1 MKPERKSKTLLA
13 ITQSKAKMYEYNVPL
28 EHHINLPRE
37 PSRLFSLVIGL
48 LGDAAVKIISSDNSK
63 EDLIELKRNLE
74 FSARFFDAYL
84 QSRLDEDLN
93 SYLLLLGA
101 STYYLCDLP
110 GSAIVLV
117 NYLKEENLE
126 LNCDGLEKFLLSLL
140 MPKFSSSVGISSN
153 QFKEKLNSISALLA
167 TYYETGNNEERLIE
181 ESDQLRNLVYYKGND
196 RQLLLVDLICAIIK
210 SRVYNSSWHCLP
222 LYSDIDNKEWEG
234 VIKKETFIKEFWPAQ
249 HLLGKKGVFKGKS
262 AVVQMPTSAGKTKAI
277 EIIIRSSF
285 LAKRTELAV
294 IVAPF
299 RALCSEIR
307 NSLSSSFR
315 NEEVTIDAISDVM
328 QKDFDITEM
337 LTGKTVLVMTP
348 EKLLYV
354 LRHAPN
360 LAQNIGLLIYDEGH
374 QFDNGT
380 RGINY
385 ELLLTTLKNKL
396 NPEVQVVLISAVI
409 SNAEAIGDWLI
420 DGESELISGR
430 NLSPTYR
437 TVAFT
442 SWTDHLGR
450 LQFVEQSSPDE
461 RQFFVPR
468 VIEEHELNLKGKERK
483 RRVFPDKNDGKTVA
497 AYLGIKLSING
508 SVAVFCGT
516 KTSVSSMCENIVDA
530 YERGLSLQKPLHNSD
545 MVEIQKIGYLYSC
558 HLGNTNIYSRSA
570 KLGILTHHGN
580 TPIGV
585 RASVEYAMKEGLAN
599 FVICTST
606 LAQGVNL
613 PIRYLIITSIYQGA
627 ERLKVRDFHNLI
639 GRAGR
644 AGRAGMHTEGS
655 IIFAD
660 PIIYDDSRTARTQ
673 RKQRRWNQIKGLL
686 NPDNTEPSIS
696 TLSSIFEPLKSD
708 DFKSEIIMEPLT
720 FVKEYIM
727 NPDYVKKIST
737 DIASKFKNYSKEG
750 LDKQIN
756 WKINIISAVESFL
769 LAHLEDG
776 DMEQGGI
783 EDLASNT
790 LAFYL
795 ANDQEKQQIIELFKV
810 IALNI
815 KSKIKDFKKRMVF
828 GKTLFGLDK
837 TLAIEEWVTNKIT
850 DLDTYNN
857 QEDLLNVIWPVIDSN
872 IQNSTYTKCSDKAVL
887 SGVAIKWING
897 ESFNNVLEFV
907 WSSGAKLVTPKQKRD
922 FKSDNIVE
930 ICENAIAYE
939 GTLILGAIVEII
951 NFNYPDK
958 CDELIENIKVL
969 QKRMKYGL
977 PSTLAVLL
985 YELGF
990 CDRVISIDLC
1000 LELSSSSKLTKA
1012 KVIKHLKEKKDEI
1025 FNLLIKYPSYFSAVM
1040 KSITN

>member
-1 MKPERKSKTLLA
+1 MRPEKKSKTLLA

-37 PSRLFSLVIGL
+37 PSRLFSLAIGL
-48 LGDAAVKIISSDNSK
+48 LGDVAVKIISSDNSK
-63 EDLIELKRNLE
+63 EDLVDLKRNLE

-84 QSRLDEDLN
+84 QSRLDEGLD
-93 SYLLLLGA
+93 SYILLLGA

-110 GSAIVLV
+110 GSSIVLV
-117 NYLKEENLE
+117 NYLKEKNLD

-140 MPKFSSSVGISSN
+140 MPKFSSSVRINSN
-153 QFKEKLNSISALLA
+153 QFKENLNSISVLLA
-167 TYYETGNNEERLIE
+167 NYYETGNNEERLKE
-181 ESDQLRNLVYYKGND
+181 ELDQLRNLVYYKGND
-196 RQLLLVDLICAIIK
+196 RQLLIVDLICAIIK
-210 SRVYNSSWHCLP
+210 SRIHNSSWHCLP

-234 VIKKETFIKEFWPAQ
+234 VIKKDSFIKEFWPAQ
-249 HLLGKKGVFKGKS
+249 HLLGKKGVFKGMS
-262 AVVQMPTSAGKTKAI
+262 AVVQMPTSAGKTKAT

-285 LAKRTELAV
+285 LAKKTELAV

-299 RALCSEIR
+299 RALCNEIR
-307 NSLSSSFR
+307 NSLIYSFQ
-315 NEEVTIDAISDVM
+315 NEEITIDAVSDVM
-328 QKDFDITEM
+328 QKDFDIAEM
-337 LTGKTVLVMTP
+337 LAGKTVLVMTP

-360 LAQNIGLLIYDEGH
+360 LAQSIGLLIYDEGH

-385 ELLLTTLKNKL
+385 ELLLTALKDKL
-396 NPEVQVVLISAVI
+396 NSEVQVVLISAVI
-409 SNAEAIGDWLI
+409 SNSEAIGDWLI

-442 SWTDHLGR
+442 SWNDHLGR
-450 LQFVEQSSPDE
+450 LQFVEQSNPEE

-516 KTSVSSMCENIVDA
+516 KTSVSSMCESIVDA
-530 YERGLSLQKPLHNSD
+530 YERGLFLPKPLHNSD
-545 MVEIQKIGYLYSC
+545 MAEIQKISYLYSC
-558 HLGNTNIYSRSA
+558 HLGNTDIYSRSA
-570 KLGILTHHGN
+570 KLGVLTHHGN
-580 TPIGV
+580 TPMGV
-585 RASVEYAMKEGLAN
+585 RASVEHAMKEGLAN

-627 ERLKVRDFHNLI
+627 EKLKVRDFHNLI
-639 GRAGR
+639 GR

-673 RKQRRWNQIKGLL
+673 RKKRRWNQIKGLL

-708 DFKSEIIMEPLT
+708 DFNSEIVMEPLT
-720 FVKEYIM
+720 FVKEYIR
-727 NPDYVKKIST
+727 NPDDVKKISA
-737 DIASKFKNYSKEG
+737 DIASKFKNYSIEG

-756 WKINIISAVESFL
+756 WKINIISAIESFL
-769 LAHLEDG
+769 LAHWEDEKIEHG
-776 DMEQGGI
+776 EI
-783 EDLASNT
+783 EDLAFNT
-790 LAFYL
+790 LAYYL

-815 KSKIKDFKKRMVF
+815 KRNIKDLEKRKVF

-837 TLAIEEWVTNKIT
+837 ALAIEEWVTNNILKLVT
-850 DLDTYNN
+850 CNN
-857 QEDLLNVIWPVIDSN
+857 QKDLLNVIWSVIDSE
-872 IQNSTYTKCSDKAVL
+872 IQNSTYNKCSDKGVL
-887 SGVAIKWING
+887 ARVAIKWING
-897 ESFNNVLEFV
+897 KSFNNILEFV
-907 WSSGAKLVTPKQKRD
+907 KDSGAKLVTSKQQRD

-930 ICENAIAYE
+930 ICENGIAFE

-951 NFNYPDK
+951 NFNYHDK
-958 CDELIENIKVL
+958 YDELIENIKAL
-969 QKRMKYGL
+969 QKRIKYGL
-977 PSTLAVLL
+977 PSNLSVLL

-990 CDRVISIDLC
+990 NDRVISIDLC
-1000 LELSSSSKLTKA
+1000 SELSSSGKPTRRS
-1012 KVIKHLKEKKDEI
+1012 VINQLEEKRDEI
-1025 FNLLIKYPSYFSAVM
+1025 IKLLNKYPSYFSAVM
-1040 KSITN
+1040 NSITN